1 MFYKEH
7 NLNYFH
13 AEYQDFATI
22 TEIETG
28 IIKWQ
33 MVLEVLRVFFKLWI
47 CLKEN
52 CCCIEKSRI
61 KKIKP
66 LD

>member
-7 NLNYFH
+7 NRNYFH

-52 CCCIEKSRI
+52 CC
-61 KKIKP
+61 
-66 LD
+66 